1 MLHVDAGVLKSG
13 RVSEAQGMV
22 PQPVVRREAAAS
34 RTTVS
39 ERIIRL
45 LDIFISLAVLIFFSP
60 VLALVAVAVKLQDN
74 GPVFFG
80 HTRIGCDGQEFKCFK
95 FRSML
100 VDAEARLQRLL
111 EADPVARAEWAKDHK
126 LKNDPRIT
134 AFGLLL
140 RKTSIDEF
148 PQLWNVLKGDMS
160 LVGPRPIVR
169 TEIRKYGKSFR
180 QYASVRPGLTG
191 LWQVAGRNDV
201 SYSRR
206 VAMDRL
212 FSRRK
217 SVSLYLYILFM
228 TVPAVLMQRGS
239 Y

>member
-1 MLHVDAGVLKSG
+1 MSDVDGIVL
-13 RVSEAQGMV
+13 RPAVRWQGDGPKV
-22 PQPVVRREAAAS
+22 
-34 RTTVS
+34 TIS

-45 LDIFISLAVLIFFSP
+45 LDISISLAVLIFFVP
-60 VLALVAVAVKLQDN
+60 VLAIVAVLIKIKDN
-74 GPVFFG
+74 GPIFFG
-80 HTRIGCDGQEFKCFK
+80 HTRIGCHGQEFTCFK

-111 EADPVARAEWAKDHK
+111 DADAQARAEWARDHK
-126 LKNDPRIT
+126 LKSDPRIT
-134 AFGLLL
+134 AFGLML

-180 QYASVRPGLTG
+180 QYTSVRPGLTG

-212 FSRRK
+212 FSRRR
-217 SVSLYLYILFM
+217 SVRLYLYILFM

>member
-1 MLHVDAGVLKSG
+1 MLHVDAGRLKSG
-13 RVSEAQGMV
+13 RVSEADGIV
-22 PQPVVRREAAAS
+22 LQPILRRQEKDAKV
-34 RTTVS
+34 TVS

-45 LDIFISLAVLIFFSP
+45 LDIFISLAVLVFFFP
-60 VLALVAVAVKLQDN
+60 VLAFVAVMVKLQDG

-111 EADPVARAEWAKDHK
+111 ETDAAARAEWALDHK

>member
-1 MLHVDAGVLKSG
+1 MLHVDAGMLKSG
-13 RVSEAQGMV
+13 TVTDAQGIIT
-22 PQPVVRREAAAS
+22 QPAIHHGGGGRE
-34 RTTVS
+34 TTMS
-39 ERIIRL
+39 ERVIRV
-45 LDIFISLAVLIFFSP
+45 LDILISLAVLVFFFP
-60 VLALVAVAVKLQDN
+60 VLALVAVAVKFQDN

-111 EADPVARAEWAKDHK
+111 ETDAAARAEWAQDHK

-201 SYSRR
+201 SYTRR

>member
-13 RVSEAQGMV
+13 KVSDAEGFVLQPAVRQVGEV
-22 PQPVVRREAAAS
+22 PKV
-34 RTTVS
+34 TVS
-39 ERIIRL
+39 EHIIRL
-45 LDIFISLAVLIFFSP
+45 LDIFISLTVLIFFFP
-60 VLALVAVAVKLQDN
+60 VLALVAVGVKLQDK
-74 GPVFFG
+74 GPIFFG
-80 HTRIGCDGQEFKCFK
+80 HTRIGCHGQEFKCFK

-111 EADPVARAEWAKDHK
+111 ETDAAARAEWAQDHK

-134 AFGLLL
+134 AFGMLL

-201 SYSRR
+201 SYTRR

>member
-1 MLHVDAGVLKSG
+1 MNGDEILRQYLA
-13 RVSEAQGMV
+13 AN
-22 PQPVVRREAAAS
+22 PEAAEEWRA
-34 RTTVS
+34 
-39 ERIIRL
+39 
-45 LDIFISLAVLIFFSP
+45 
-60 VLALVAVAVKLQDN
+60 
-74 GPVFFG
+74 
-80 HTRIGCDGQEFKCFK
+80 TR
-95 FRSML
+95 
-100 VDAEARLQRLL
+100 
-111 EADPVARAEWAKDHK
+111 K

-134 AFGLLL
+134 AFGMLL

-201 SYSRR
+201 SYTRR

>member
-13 RVSEAQGMV
+13 QVREAQGIV
-22 PQPVVRREAAAS
+22 PQPVVRHEITAS
-34 RTTVS
+34 RATLS
-39 ERIIRL
+39 EGVIRL
-45 LDIFISLAVLIFFSP
+45 LDIFISLAVLMFFFP
-60 VLALVAVAVKLQDN
+60 VLALVAIAVKLQDN

-111 EADPVARAEWAKDHK
+111 ETDPVARAEWAKDHK

-148 PQLWNVLKGDMS
+148 PQLWNVLRGDMS

-201 SYSRR
+201 SYTRR

>member
-13 RVSEAQGMV
+13 KVSDAEGFV
-22 PQPVVRREAAAS
+22 LQPALRQLGEQPKV
-34 RTTVS
+34 TVS
-39 ERIIRL
+39 EHIIRL
-45 LDIFISLAVLIFFSP
+45 LDIFISLAVLIFFFP
-60 VLALVAVAVKLQDN
+60 VLALVAVGVKLQDN
-74 GPVFFG
+74 GPIFFG
-80 HTRIGCDGQEFKCFK
+80 HTRIGCHGQEFKCFK

-111 EADPVARAEWAKDHK
+111 EADPAARAEWAQDHK

-134 AFGLLL
+134 AFGMLL

-201 SYSRR
+201 SYTRR